1 MIYGI
6 ITTILL
12 MLSLYINFNL
22 LRKTEKQEEYL
33 DEMEQTL
40 LGYDAF
46 VINLYQKVKNG
57 LAAARTADTLGS
69 FESDDETGAIFK
81 SLKDIIEDIN
91 EEFAWQENDQKIN
104 STSTKTP
111 NKQ

>member
-6 ITTILL
+6 IVTILL
-12 MLSLYINFNL
+12 MISLYINYNL

-33 DEMEQTL
+33 DEIEQTL

-69 FESDDETGAIFK
+69 FESDDETGYVFK
-81 SLKDIIEDIN
+81 ELKDIVGQLNGDFE
-91 EEFAWQENDQKIN
+91 
-104 STSTKTP
+104 
-111 NKQ
+111 